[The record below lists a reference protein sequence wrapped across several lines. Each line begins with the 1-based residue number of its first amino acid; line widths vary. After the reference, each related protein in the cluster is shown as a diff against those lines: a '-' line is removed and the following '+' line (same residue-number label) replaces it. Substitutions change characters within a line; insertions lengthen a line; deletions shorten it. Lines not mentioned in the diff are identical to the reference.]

1 MSNKEILDELQKIKK
16 EIQILS
22 NKIEKLDKS
31 CSRMDNHINFVENTY
46 DILRTPL
53 NIVSNL
59 VTNTFSS
66 RVVENKLP
74 TLKIIIKIFNK

>member
-1 MSNKEILDELQKIKK
+1 MSNQEILDELRNIKK
-16 EIQILS
+16 EIKMLS
-22 NKIEKLDKS
+22 DKIEKLDKS

-66 RVVENKLP
+66 RTIEKELP
-74 TLKIIIKIFNK
+74 QIKNDLKTKS

>member
-1 MSNKEILDELQKIKK
+1 MSNQEILDELRNIKK
-16 EIQILS
+16 EIKMLS
-22 NKIEKLDKS
+22 DKIEKLDKS

-53 NIVSNL
+53 NVVSNL

-66 RVVENKLP
+66 KKIENKLP
-74 TLKIIIKIFNK
+74 SLKNNN

>member
-1 MSNKEILDELQKIKK
+1 
-16 EIQILS
+16 
-22 NKIEKLDKS
+22 
-31 CSRMDNHINFVENTY
+31 MDNHINFVENTY

-74 TLKIIIKIFNK
+74 TLKNNN

>member
-1 MSNKEILDELQKIKK
+1 MSNQEILDELRNIKE
-16 EIQILS
+16 EIKMLS
-22 NKIEKLDKS
+22 NKIEKLDRS

-53 NIVSNL
+53 NVVSNL

-66 RVVENKLP
+66 KKIENKLP
-74 TLKIIIKIFNK
+74 SLKNNN

>member
-1 MSNKEILDELQKIKK
+1 MSNQEILDELRNIRK
-16 EIQILS
+16 EIKMLS
-22 NKIEKLDKS
+22 DKIERLDRS

-53 NIVSNL
+53 NVVSNL

-66 RVVENKLP
+66 KTIENKLP
-74 TLKIIIKIFNK
+74 SLKNNN

>member
-1 MSNKEILDELQKIKK
+1 MSNQEILDELRDLRR
-16 EIQILS
+16 EIQMLS
-22 NKIEKLDKS
+22 DRIEKLDKS

-53 NIVSNL
+53 NVVSNL
-59 VTNTFSS
+59 VTNTFYS

-74 TLKIIIKIFNK
+74 SLKNNN